1 MKQRFKKRHPLIKA
15 LLALGALGG
24 LFMFW
29 KTPRASRKHPVHY
42 WHSRSSRLMRVLKD
56 YVIPHEGNDH
66 KPKALHGKAVQH
78 VLVVVLVVKIAI
90 VGTLFIL
97 FPNPALLTR
106 DIRSDMYRLINEY
119 RSSKGLQELS
129 LNSSLEEFAY
139 GKGQDMFANNYF
151 SHFGPDGKKPWQWID
166 VGTYDF
172 KSMGENLAMDF
183 LTAQSV
189 LTAFQKSPTHDRN
202 LLQIAYSD
210 IGVAVLNGYLDGR
223 ETNLMVVFFGSPK
236 IAQAVPV
243 PAVSELSVAPAPSVT
258 APVTIPEAT
267 EETPVS
273 QPAVSP
279 VVDIP
284 TPTAVAEAELETPEP
299 TPQETPLSFSIR
311 PFIASTETEVL
322 GEAINSDIS
331 VQPEAGQTG
340 IVFAQGD
347 LMQRVMAW
355 SDRFFGLIL
364 VIVLVLLAINVFVKI
379 RIQHAAPVLNA
390 TLMIIVI
397 ALALYLN
404 AHRVEAIGET
414 IRILAQTIS

>member
-1 MKQRFKKRHPLIKA
+1 MKQKLHKRHPLIRALLA
-15 LLALGALGG
+15 LLALGSFFLV
-24 LFMFW
+24 W
-29 KTPRASRKHPVHY
+29 KTPRTVRKHPVHY
-42 WHSRSSRLMRVLKD
+42 WHTRSSRLMRVLKD

-78 VLVVVLVVKIAI
+78 VLVVVLLVKIAI

-139 GKGQDMFANNYF
+139 GKGQDMLQSNYF

-166 VGTYDF
+166 IGTYDF

-183 LTAQSV
+183 LTAESV

-202 LLQIAYSD
+202 LLQTAYSD
-210 IGVAVLNGYLDGR
+210 IGVAVLNGYLDGH

-236 IAQAVPV
+236 IVQAAAVPAA
-243 PAVSELSVAPAPSVT
+243 PEPSDALAAPETTAV
-258 APVTIPEAT
+258 
-267 EETPVS
+267 VS
-273 QPAVSP
+273 QVPKEPALAPEPVFSP
-279 VVDIP
+279 VAAIP
-284 TPTAVAEAELETPEP
+284 TPEPIAEVVSETTEAA
-299 TPQETPLSFSIR
+299 PQEAPISFSIR
-311 PFIASTETEVL
+311 PFIATTETEVL

-331 VQPEAGQTG
+331 VQSDAGRTG

-355 SDRFFGLIL
+355 GDRFFGLIL
-364 VIVLVLLAINVFVKI
+364 AIVLVLFAINVFVKI
-379 RIQHAAPVLNA
+379 RIQHAAPILNA
-390 TLMIIVI
+390 TLMIIVV

-414 IRILAQTIS
+414 IRILAQSIL